1 MASMV
6 ALFSTLGE
14 NIPIF
19 KREKIL
25 QAYSEGYINRLH
37 YRATCLLIMAM
48 TVMVTCPEWISGEGT
63 YIGNAAHGIS
73 STVSPLTTILRMH
86 ARRLHPGLRH
96 QPVLLDPGNLRGPS
110 HVQGDILTSAPL
122 IVSLVQTCQDFDTE
136 VGWDVSQTGVG
147 PYSHNEDI
155 KVKAYY
161 QWVPFVLFLQVTISI
176 LSAGLPHTTSLFY
189 ML

>member
-63 YIGNAAHGIS
+63 YIGNADNKFSSELSPPQFGTLACPQNLHQCQLAYYIS
-73 STVSPLTTILRMH
+73 SID
-86 ARRLHPGLRH
+86 
-96 QPVLLDPGNLRGPS
+96 LLNCPS
-110 HVQGDILTSAPL
+110 TCGETL
-122 IVSLVQTCQDFDTE
+122 II
-136 VGWDVSQTGVG
+136 
-147 PYSHNEDI
+147 N
-155 KVKAYY
+155 
-161 QWVPFVLFLQVTISI
+161 
-176 LSAGLPHTTSLFY
+176 
-189 ML
+189 

>member
-63 YIGNAAHGIS
+63 YIGKATNRISTTVSTSNLDACLSKKTRAAHRLENCS
-73 STVSPLTTILRMH
+73 SQIT
-86 ARRLHPGLRH
+86 
-96 QPVLLDPGNLRGPS
+96 
-110 HVQGDILTSAPL
+110 
-122 IVSLVQTCQDFDTE
+122 
-136 VGWDVSQTGVG
+136 
-147 PYSHNEDI
+147 
-155 KVKAYY
+155 
-161 QWVPFVLFLQVTISI
+161 
-176 LSAGLPHTTSLFY
+176 
-189 ML
+189 

>member
-37 YRATCLLIMAM
+37 YRATCMLIMAM

-63 YIGNAAHGIS
+63 YIGNATHGVF
-73 STVSPLTTILRMH
+73 STVSPSPFTTQSACTAAPSLT
-86 ARRLHPGLRH
+86 
-96 QPVLLDPGNLRGPS
+96 PS
-110 HVQGDILTSAPL
+110 STSTVGSREPSW
-122 IVSLVQTCQDFDTE
+122 SLACTR
-136 VGWDVSQTGVG
+136 
-147 PYSHNEDI
+147 
-155 KVKAYY
+155 
-161 QWVPFVLFLQVTISI
+161 
-176 LSAGLPHTTSLFY
+176 
-189 ML
+189 

>member
-48 TVMVTCPEWISGEGT
+48 TVMVR
-63 YIGNAAHGIS
+63 
-73 STVSPLTTILRMH
+73 VMTTIMMKIMIKLT
-86 ARRLHPGLRH
+86 
-96 QPVLLDPGNLRGPS
+96 NLAGCS
-110 HVQGDILTSAPL
+110 
-122 IVSLVQTCQDFDTE
+122 SL
-136 VGWDVSQTGVG
+136 
-147 PYSHNEDI
+147 P
-155 KVKAYY
+155 
-161 QWVPFVLFLQVTISI
+161 
-176 LSAGLPHTTSLFY
+176 
-189 ML
+189 

>member
-63 YIGNAAHGIS
+63 YIGKADNKIS
-73 STVSPLTTILRMH
+73 TTVSTSNWDATLACPLN
-86 ARRLHPGLRH
+86 LH
-96 QPVLLDPGNLRGPS
+96 Q
-110 HVQGDILTSAPL
+110 
-122 IVSLVQTCQDFDTE
+122 CQF
-136 VGWDVSQTGVG
+136 
-147 PYSHNEDI
+147 
-155 KVKAYY
+155 AY
-161 QWVPFVLFLQVTISI
+161 
-176 LSAGLPHTTSLFY
+176 
-189 ML
+189 

>member
-63 YIGNAAHGIS
+63 YIGNAAHVHGIS
-73 STVSPLTTILRMH
+73 STVSPLTTQS
-86 ARRLHPGLRH
+86 ACTAA
-96 QPVLLDPGNLRGPS
+96 PS
-110 HVQGDILTSAPL
+110 LTPS
-122 IVSLVQTCQDFDTE
+122 STST
-136 VGWDVSQTGVG
+136 
-147 PYSHNEDI
+147 
-155 KVKAYY
+155 
-161 QWVPFVLFLQVTISI
+161 
-176 LSAGLPHTTSLFY
+176 AGSREPSWSPACTR
-189 ML
+189 

>member
-73 STVSPLTTILRMH
+73 STVSPFTTQSACTAAPSLT
-86 ARRLHPGLRH
+86 
-96 QPVLLDPGNLRGPS
+96 PS
-110 HVQGDILTSAPL
+110 STSTAGSREPSW
-122 IVSLVQTCQDFDTE
+122 SLACTR
-136 VGWDVSQTGVG
+136 
-147 PYSHNEDI
+147 
-155 KVKAYY
+155 
-161 QWVPFVLFLQVTISI
+161 
-176 LSAGLPHTTSLFY
+176 
-189 ML
+189 

>member
-63 YIGNAAHGIS
+63 YIGKAANRIF
-73 STVSPLTTILRMH
+73 STVSPPQIGT
-86 ARRLHPGLRH
+86 
-96 QPVLLDPGNLRGPS
+96 
-110 HVQGDILTSAPL
+110 
-122 IVSLVQTCQDFDTE
+122 LVRKTFTNAN
-136 VGWDVSQTGVG
+136 W
-147 PYSHNEDI
+147 HI
-155 KVKAYY
+155 K
-161 QWVPFVLFLQVTISI
+161 
-176 LSAGLPHTTSLFY
+176 
-189 ML
+189 

>member
-63 YIGNAAHGIS
+63 YIG
-73 STVSPLTTILRMH
+73 
-86 ARRLHPGLRH
+86 
-96 QPVLLDPGNLRGPS
+96 
-110 HVQGDILTSAPL
+110 
-122 IVSLVQTCQDFDTE
+122 
-136 VGWDVSQTGVG
+136 
-147 PYSHNEDI
+147 
-155 KVKAYY
+155 KADNR
-161 QWVPFVLFLQVTISI
+161 ISI
-176 LSAGLPHTTSLFY
+176 LAWYLLSPPKIGTLVCTLVCKTFTNTNAHSY
-189 ML
+189 

>member
-63 YIGNAAHGIS
+63 YIGEAANKIS
-73 STVSPLTTILRMH
+73 TTVSTSNWDACLSVKPSPMSIGILG
-86 ARRLHPGLRH
+86 A
-96 QPVLLDPGNLRGPS
+96 
-110 HVQGDILTSAPL
+110 
-122 IVSLVQTCQDFDTE
+122 
-136 VGWDVSQTGVG
+136 
-147 PYSHNEDI
+147 
-155 KVKAYY
+155 
-161 QWVPFVLFLQVTISI
+161 
-176 LSAGLPHTTSLFY
+176 
-189 ML
+189 

>member
-63 YIGNAAHGIS
+63 YIGKAANRIS
-73 STVSPLTTILRMH
+73 SAVSPPQIEG
-86 ARRLHPGLRH
+86 RLL
-96 QPVLLDPGNLRGPS
+96 VCKTFTNAS
-110 HVQGDILTSAPL
+110 VQNSTS
-122 IVSLVQTCQDFDTE
+122 
-136 VGWDVSQTGVG
+136 
-147 PYSHNEDI
+147 
-155 KVKAYY
+155 
-161 QWVPFVLFLQVTISI
+161 
-176 LSAGLPHTTSLFY
+176 
-189 ML
+189 

>member
-73 STVSPLTTILRMH
+73 STS
-86 ARRLHPGLRH
+86 
-96 QPVLLDPGNLRGPS
+96 
-110 HVQGDILTSAPL
+110 
-122 IVSLVQTCQDFDTE
+122 
-136 VGWDVSQTGVG
+136 
-147 PYSHNEDI
+147 
-155 KVKAYY
+155 
-161 QWVPFVLFLQVTISI
+161 ISI
-176 LSAGLPHTTSLFY
+176 YYSECMHGGSIPDSVINQYCWIQGTFVVPRMYKVTS
-189 ML
+189 

>member
-63 YIGNAAHGIS
+63 YIGNADNKFS
-73 STVSPLTTILRMH
+73 SELSPPQLID
-86 ARRLHPGLRH
+86 
-96 QPVLLDPGNLRGPS
+96 LL
-110 HVQGDILTSAPL
+110 I
-122 IVSLVQTCQDFDTE
+122 
-136 VGWDVSQTGVG
+136 WD
-147 PYSHNEDI
+147 
-155 KVKAYY
+155 AC
-161 QWVPFVLFLQVTISI
+161 
-176 LSAGLPHTTSLFY
+176 LSAKPSPMPIDLLNCPSTCGETLIIN
-189 ML
+189 

>member
-63 YIGNAAHGIS
+63 YIGNCNAAHGIS
-73 STVSPLTTILRMH
+73 SAVSPLTTQS
-86 ARRLHPGLRH
+86 ACTAA
-96 QPVLLDPGNLRGPS
+96 PS
-110 HVQGDILTSAPL
+110 RTPS
-122 IVSLVQTCQDFDTE
+122 S
-136 VGWDVSQTGVG
+136 
-147 PYSHNEDI
+147 
-155 KVKAYY
+155 
-161 QWVPFVLFLQVTISI
+161 IST
-176 LSAGLPHTTSLFY
+176 AGSREPSWSPACTR
-189 ML
+189 

>member
-63 YIGNAAHGIS
+63 YIGKADNRIS
-73 STVSPLTTILRMH
+73 SADSTSNSGDACLSPKPSTLPIGTPI
-86 ARRLHPGLRH
+86 A
-96 QPVLLDPGNLRGPS
+96 QVL
-110 HVQGDILTSAPL
+110 
-122 IVSLVQTCQDFDTE
+122 
-136 VGWDVSQTGVG
+136 
-147 PYSHNEDI
+147 
-155 KVKAYY
+155 
-161 QWVPFVLFLQVTISI
+161 
-176 LSAGLPHTTSLFY
+176 
-189 ML
+189 

>member
-63 YIGNAAHGIS
+63 YIGKAARTLLYCKTFSNAHWYFDKQRS
-73 STVSPLTTILRMH
+73 FKF
-86 ARRLHPGLRH
+86 
-96 QPVLLDPGNLRGPS
+96 PGN
-110 HVQGDILTSAPL
+110 
-122 IVSLVQTCQDFDTE
+122 
-136 VGWDVSQTGVG
+136 
-147 PYSHNEDI
+147 Y
-155 KVKAYY
+155 K
-161 QWVPFVLFLQVTISI
+161 
-176 LSAGLPHTTSLFY
+176 LSKY
-189 ML
+189 CENYRKI